1 MTSSNIIQD
10 INVTTRQPAQS
21 VSTESAYTQHSLK
34 NFSQTEVP
42 EGCLVVMQ
50 TAEFLPWD
58 NADNLI
64 SQETEQWVELVVN
77 GVTLPILFIIS
88 SVTNVINMA
97 VFYRHGLKERVNLCL
112 FALSFVDFVYVLQS
126 FVLYVDKLYL
136 AITGDSRVGVLTLF
150 FVKNMLLGLTGFS
163 WASGF
168 MSAVVACERCF
179 CIVSP
184 LKSKTFLETK
194 TMAMIILVSTVLIVG
209 GMFVVMAQWD
219 VVCVFDPVS
228 LSTSHLVF
236 PSKFF
241 LDNRQVLELFDAVVY
256 GIAMPGFCLTT
267 VTIAT
272 LVIGIK
278 LRQMATWREQSSSAA
293 SMSSRDLAL
302 TRMLVATS
310 ILFIVSLLPALVLR
324 VAIFAE
330 PELSLSGR
338 YYNTFNLLISFS
350 QLFTYVNS
358 SVNFFFYYF
367 IGTKYRETVR
377 RMFGK
382 PMEKDVSVMST
393 SVSHTR

>member
-1 MTSSNIIQD
+1 
-10 INVTTRQPAQS
+10 
-21 VSTESAYTQHSLK
+21 
-34 NFSQTEVP
+34 
-42 EGCLVVMQ
+42 MQ

-77 GVTLPILFIIS
+77 GVILPILFIIS

-97 VFYRHGLKERVNLCL
+97 AFYRHGIKERVNLCL

-194 TMAMIILVSTVLIVG
+194 TIAVIILVSTVLIVG

-219 VVCVFDPVS
+219 VACVFDPVS

-272 LVIGIK
+272 LG
-278 LRQMATWREQSSSAA
+278 WR
-293 SMSSRDLAL
+293 
-302 TRMLVATS
+302 
-310 ILFIVSLLPALVLR
+310 
-324 VAIFAE
+324 
-330 PELSLSGR
+330 
-338 YYNTFNLLISFS
+338 
-350 QLFTYVNS
+350 
-358 SVNFFFYYF
+358 
-367 IGTKYRETVR
+367 TKQ
-377 RMFGK
+377 
-382 PMEKDVSVMST
+382 
-393 SVSHTR
+393 